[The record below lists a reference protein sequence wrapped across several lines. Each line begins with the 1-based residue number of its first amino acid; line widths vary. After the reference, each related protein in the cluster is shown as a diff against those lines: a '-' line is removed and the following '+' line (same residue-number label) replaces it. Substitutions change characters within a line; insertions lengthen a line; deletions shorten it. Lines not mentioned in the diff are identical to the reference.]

1 MAVRNLPIFPEHVFP
16 INTPRPERESA
27 KPQAF
32 VPPAPVGPQIEK
44 WWTETGVAHVESI
57 TDVLA
62 SEINH
67 LAKSAVHRHAHEK
80 DVLTLNE
87 CLVRREAEIRKLQA
101 EVATLSENV
110 ALFYRGLVDL
120 RETITKPQPTLPV
133 TVKFTPMEWVM
144 MILSLGVWKPTK
156 RQP

>member
-1 MAVRNLPIFPEHVFP
+1 MSLRYLPLVQEQIQK
-16 INTPRPERESA
+16 INTPRKTREVFTEET
-27 KPQAF
+27 Q
-32 VPPAPVGPQIEK
+32 PVHHDFDPEK
-44 WWTETGVAHVESI
+44 WWTEKGVAKVESI

-87 CLVRREAEIRKLQA
+87 CLARREAEIRKLQA

-133 TVKFTPMEWVM
+133 SVRFTPMEWVI